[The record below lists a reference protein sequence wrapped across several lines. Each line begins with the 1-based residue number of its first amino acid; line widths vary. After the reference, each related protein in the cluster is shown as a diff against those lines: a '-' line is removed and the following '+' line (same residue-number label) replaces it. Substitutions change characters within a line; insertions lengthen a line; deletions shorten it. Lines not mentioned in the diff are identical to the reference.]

1 MVKETLDT
9 TDVEWSQ
16 VIVRIA
22 AKTVSMRQGDVLEII
37 GNHPSFEAVM
47 RTWCERLR
55 KNIIS
60 VTTAENGVLR
70 CQIQF

>member
-16 VIVRIA
+16 VIFRIA
-22 AKTVSMRQGDVLEII
+22 AKVVVMRQGDVLEII
-37 GNHPSFEAVM
+37 GNHPSFEAVI
-47 RTWCERLR
+47 RTWCERLK

-60 VTTAENGVLR
+60 VTTTEKGGMR